1 MCVSANVNVHVNMQ
15 VCAPPYPQTKIKK
28 EEDIEGHIDL

>member
-1 MCVSANVNVHVNMQ
+1 MSVLLFLCGSMIAHV
-15 VCAPPYPQTKIKK
+15 PTYPQAKVKK